1 MTPEEAHAVLS
12 EASPIDVGKFYGAK
26 AQLALGAGLFYEKVL
41 SPLYNESE
49 KLFVTVRQPVYVL
62 THECDIDPA
71 NARPFND
78 YVSFCPVIPL
88 PVFLKRYQ
96 AKWTDEQRLKSFLA
110 NVACRTV
117 GRLVYVPP
125 AGGLL
130 EFGGLV
136 YLNNIDSTHVVAF
149 EGLEPIAALSA
160 YGLRELD
167 MGLRHSLLRE
177 KADPVSLIPAA
188 SDSLR
193 R

>member
-1 MTPEEAHAVLS
+1 MTPEEAHAILS

-41 SPLYNESE
+41 SPLYDEAE
-49 KLFVTVRQPVYVL
+49 KLFVTVRRPVYVL
-62 THECDIDPA
+62 THECDVDSA

-88 PVFLKRYQ
+88 PVFLKKYQ
-96 AKWTDEQRLKSFLA
+96 AKWPDEEKLRGFLA
-110 NVACRTV
+110 NVASRTV

-136 YLNNIDSTHVVAF
+136 YLNNIDSTHVSAF

-167 MGLRHSLLRE
+167 MSLRNSLLRE
-177 KADPVSLIPAA
+177 KADTVSFLPVAA
-188 SDSLR
+188 SS
-193 R
+193 